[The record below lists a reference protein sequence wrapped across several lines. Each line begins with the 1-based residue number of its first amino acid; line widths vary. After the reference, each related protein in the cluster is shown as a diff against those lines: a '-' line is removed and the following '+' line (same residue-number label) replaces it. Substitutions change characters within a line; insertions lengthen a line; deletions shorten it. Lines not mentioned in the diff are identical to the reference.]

1 MCASGAAPLLHC
13 CPALISSDASSS
25 IEQRA
30 LVLTV
35 CLQPRVPI
43 SFLFHVILLI
53 VQVPYHWSFKGS
65 SGDDCGSLEC
75 QTKSSTSPGVRAT
88 ILCQQW
94 PTFIIDTSLQLKS
107 AVHAKPNPKIPY
119 TLYGH
124 ARSWTRFGVHY
135 PGSFTLPMPIC
146 QISKISLTDSCN
158 LGMTI
163 GSRSS
168 SSLAGCYGTVAM
180 HCNSTYQSS
189 PSIESALW
197 LEVICRSS
205 LIP

>member
-1 MCASGAAPLLHC
+1 M
-13 CPALISSDASSS
+13 
-25 IEQRA
+25 
-30 LVLTV
+30 
-35 CLQPRVPI
+35 
-43 SFLFHVILLI
+43 FHVILLI

-168 SSLAGCYGTVAM
+168 SSLAGCYGTVPM